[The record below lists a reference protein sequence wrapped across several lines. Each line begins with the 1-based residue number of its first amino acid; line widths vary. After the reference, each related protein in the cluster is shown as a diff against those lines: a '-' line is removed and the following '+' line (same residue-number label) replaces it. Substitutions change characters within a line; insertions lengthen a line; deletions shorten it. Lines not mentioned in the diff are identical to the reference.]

1 MRLLVLIVPVLLFSA
16 CMQQESKLDPG
27 SADFSEK
34 ARAIHE
40 KSLVIDTH
48 IDIPLRILRRG
59 VDVGQRLPDGHFDL
73 IRAKEGGLDAAFWAV
88 YVASDY
94 NKPGTWEGAKGG
106 AYARANLIIATIDSV
121 VRANSDLA
129 ALARTPEDVRR
140 IVAEGKHAV
149 CMGMENGAPVEGD
162 LNKLRDLFDKGIRYI
177 TLTHAKDNHICDSS
191 YDTRHT
197 HKGLTAF
204 GREMVQEMNRL
215 GMMIDISHVS
225 DDAFW
230 QVLELS
236 RAPLIASHS
245 SLRKYHDMER
255 NMSDSMMVALAQHGG
270 VMQYNFGSY
279 FVSGEW
285 AKAMDAWREQYGTE
299 FSALQKQYEHDPA
312 ARRQAEKEFL
322 AKHPAP
328 TVSIDD
334 VVEQIDYAIKLMG
347 IDHVGLGSDYDG
359 VGAVPVGLDDVSTYP
374 ALTEKLLARGYT
386 EADIRKLN
394 GENLLRVWQACIDT
408 AAEMAAAE

>member
-1 MRLLVLIVPVLLFSA
+1 M
-16 CMQQESKLDPG
+16 
-27 SADFSEK
+27 
-34 ARAIHE
+34 H
-40 KSLVIDTH
+40 
-48 IDIPLRILRRG
+48 
-59 VDVGQRLPDGHFDL
+59 
-73 IRAKEGGLDAAFWAV
+73 AA
-88 YVASDY
+88 DY

-245 SLRKYHDMER
+245 SLRKYHDME
-255 NMSDSMMVALAQHGG
+255 L
-270 VMQYNFGSY
+270 FC
-279 FVSGEW
+279 
-285 AKAMDAWREQYGTE
+285 
-299 FSALQKQYEHDPA
+299 PA
-312 ARRQAEKEFL
+312 E
-322 AKHPAP
+322 
-328 TVSIDD
+328 
-334 VVEQIDYAIKLMG
+334 
-347 IDHVGLGSDYDG
+347 
-359 VGAVPVGLDDVSTYP
+359 AV
-374 ALTEKLLARGYT
+374 
-386 EADIRKLN
+386 
-394 GENLLRVWQACIDT
+394 
-408 AAEMAAAE
+408 

>member
-1 MRLLVLIVPVLLFSA
+1 MRLIILILSLPFFLA
-16 CMQQESKLDPG
+16 CMQGEGKLDPAA
-27 SADFSEK
+27 ADFTEK

-40 KSLVIDTH
+40 RSLVIDTH

-59 VDVGQRLPDGHFDL
+59 VDVGTRLPDGHFDL
-73 IRAKEGGLDAAFWAV
+73 VRAKEGGLDAAFWAV

-106 AYARANLIIATIDSV
+106 AYERANLIISTIDSV
-121 VRANSDLA
+121 VQANSDRA
-129 ALARTPEDVRR
+129 ALARTPEEVRR

-162 LNKLRDLFDKGIRYI
+162 LDKLRHFFDRGIRYI
-177 TLTHAKDNHICDSS
+177 TLTHAKDNHISDSS

-197 HKGLTAF
+197 HKGLTEF
-204 GREMVQEMNRL
+204 GRELVREMNRL
-215 GMMIDISHVS
+215 GMMVDISHVS

-230 QVLELS
+230 QVLEIS
-236 RAPLIASHS
+236 RAPVIASHS
-245 SLRKYHDMER
+245 SLRRFHDMER
-255 NMSDSMMVALAQHGG
+255 NMSDSMMVALAKHGG
-270 VMQYNFGSY
+270 VMQYNFGSF

-285 AKAMDAWREQYGTE
+285 AKEMDAWREKYGKE
-299 FSALQKQYEHDPA
+299 FSALKKKYEHDPV
-312 ARRQAEKEFL
+312 ARKQAEEKFL
-322 AKHPAP
+322 AEHPAP

-334 VVEQIDYAIKLMG
+334 VVEQIDYAVKLMG

-408 AAEMAAAE
+408 AAAMAR